1 MDCRDRRYCK
11 TYFAVDNRLYAFVQ
25 FDRPKIENHLLT
37 PESMKKRKSG
47 FTLSGKNL
55 AAENRIFLYVA
66 TRFFLRYN
74 EKNGGR
80 KQMKILLTA
89 INAKYIHSNLAV
101 YNLRAYAAHY
111 AKGMADSDT
120 VEIGEYTINNQM
132 EDILEGV
139 YKAKP
144 DVLMFSCYIWNIA
157 FVEELAE
164 EFHKLRPEVPVWV
177 GGPEVSYETESFLRE
192 HPQITGVMIGEG
204 EKTFCELAEYYAGKS
219 RRDKE
224 KQKIQETQRTGE
236 GKSTEERSKP
246 GEIPGIAYR
255 NGDEIIFTA
264 PRETLDLS
272 DIPFCYDK
280 AGDFKNRIIYYES
293 SRGCTFSCSYCL
305 SSVEKQLR
313 FRDAE
318 LVKKELQ
325 FFIDR
330 EVPQVKFVDR
340 TFNCN
345 HAHAMEIWSYIKEHD
360 NGITN
365 FHFEISADLLREEEL
380 ALIGT
385 MRPGLIQLEIGVQS
399 TNGATIKEIHRT
411 MQLERLKEVVKEVQK
426 HENIHEHLDLIAG
439 LPFEDYDTFAKSF
452 DEIYELRPNQLQ
464 LGFLKVLKGSYM
476 YEHAKEYEIEYH
488 SRPPYEVLKTKWL
501 PYEDVLK
508 IRQVEEML
516 EVYYNSG
523 QFEITMKVLGVLFKS
538 AFFMFQE
545 LGKYYERNGY
555 FGMSHARIRRSEI
568 LLEFIKE
575 TFAGDITAGEQ
586 RNITEA
592 GKKADHLEILD
603 IIKESLI
610 FDLYYR
616 ENCKS
621 RPVWAKDLSVWKQV
635 TRAYCKNGKQSHVE
649 CFSYRFPDKGER
661 VLKELPKRAGKPLYA
676 LFDYTDRDPLD
687 HQAKVTWIMED
698 EDAGLCSH

>member
-1 MDCRDRRYCK
+1 
-11 TYFAVDNRLYAFVQ
+11 
-25 FDRPKIENHLLT
+25 
-37 PESMKKRKSG
+37 
-47 FTLSGKNL
+47 
-55 AAENRIFLYVA
+55 
-66 TRFFLRYN
+66 
-74 EKNGGR
+74 
-80 KQMKILLTA
+80 MKILLTA

-111 AKGMADSDT
+111 AKGMTASDT

-132 EDILEGV
+132 EDILEGI
-139 YKAKP
+139 YKAEP

-157 FVEELAE
+157 YVEELAE
-164 EFHKLRPEVPVWV
+164 EFHKLCPEVPIWV
-177 GGPEVSYETESFLRE
+177 GGPEVSYETESFLRC

-204 EKTFCELAEYYAGKS
+204 EKTFCELAEYYAGEIRS
-219 RRDKE
+219 NKE
-224 KQKIQETQRTGE
+224 AKEIKEIQTIKQ
-236 GKSTEERSKP
+236 SVNL
-246 GEIPGIAYR
+246 GEIAGIAYR
-255 NGDEIIFTA
+255 NEEEIVFTA
-264 PRETLDLS
+264 PREMLDLS
-272 DIPFCYDK
+272 DIPFCYDE

-293 SRGCTFSCSYCL
+293 SRGCPFSCSYCL

-313 FRDAE
+313 FRNTE

-365 FHFEISADLLREEEL
+365 FHFEISADLLKEEEL

-411 MQLERLKEVVKEVQK
+411 MQLERLKEVVREVQK

-439 LPFEDYDTFAKSF
+439 LPFEDYDIFAKSF

-476 YEHAKEYEIEYH
+476 YEHAKEYEIAYH

-501 PYEDVLK
+501 PYDDVLK

-523 QFEITMKVLGVLFKS
+523 QFEVTMKVLGVLFKS
-538 AFFMFQE
+538 AFFLFQD
-545 LGKYYERNGY
+545 LGKFYEKKGY

-568 LLEFIKE
+568 LLEFVEE
-575 TFAGDITAGEQ
+575 TFSAD
-586 RNITEA
+586 TE
-592 GKKADHLEILD
+592 KENLQEVQNLCEISD

-621 RPVWAKDLSVWKQV
+621 RPAWAKDLSTWKQV
-635 TRAYCKNGKQSHVE
+635 TRIYCKNGKQSHVE

-661 VLKELPKRAGKPLYA
+661 VLKELPERAEKPLYA

-698 EDAGLCSH
+698 ENAGLCSN